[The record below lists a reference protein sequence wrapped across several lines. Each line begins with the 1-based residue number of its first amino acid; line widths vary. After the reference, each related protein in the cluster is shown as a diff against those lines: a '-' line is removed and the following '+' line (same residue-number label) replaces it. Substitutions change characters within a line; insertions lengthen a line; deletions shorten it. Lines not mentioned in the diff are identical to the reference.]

1 MLTHLHAIHV
11 NDNHLGLEGLPDSER
26 ERVNVS
32 VLVRNPNAAQRGV
45 HRDGVCRILSIH
57 SESRVHQ
64 LVFTA
69 VRANIPYQ
77 FHDGSTTCSELTM
90 LS

>member
-1 MLTHLHAIHV
+1 MLTHHHAGHV
-11 NDNHLGLEGLPDSER
+11 NDNHLGLEGSPDSER
-26 ERVNVS
+26 ERFNVS
-32 VLVRNPNAAQRGV
+32 VLVRNPHAVQRGV

-57 SESRVHQ
+57 SESRVQQ

-69 VRANIPYQ
+69 VGANTPYQ